1 MAELLRRPY
10 FDPRLGPELMQSLSV
25 GGVDGTTR
33 NRFRGTSA
41 AHRVRAKTGTLSGV
55 SCLSGFVGD
64 GADIL
69 AFSILVEGHRRRAVP
84 AVRGAQV
91 SAVNAMMR
99 FARNASN
106 ALPADEGDSG
116 TDFETGEEADES
128 EESAPE

>member
-1 MAELLRRPY
+1 MASRPLYGWRWLLFRLAVWARGRPGSWSWSWRR
-10 FDPRLGPELMQSLSV
+10 RERWL
-25 GGVDGTTR
+25 TR
-33 NRFRGTSA
+33 YPSPLPA
-41 AHRVRAKTGTLSGV
+41 
-55 SCLSGFVGD
+55 
-64 GADIL
+64 

-128 EESAPE
+128 EESTPK

>member
-1 MAELLRRPY
+1 VAPRRLIACAPK
-10 FDPRLGPELMQSLSV
+10 
-25 GGVDGTTR
+25 
-33 NRFRGTSA
+33 
-41 AHRVRAKTGTLSGV
+41 RVR
-55 SCLSGFVGD
+55 CLSGFVGD

-116 TDFETGEEADES
+116 TDFETGEEADEC
-128 EESAPE
+128 EESTPE